1 MDDHSNPNG
10 EASMRGNHKGEAFM
24 TEISRR
30 DLILGGGLLLAGSRL
45 LAANPLL
52 TDPARTAV
60 IPSQDH
66 EWIRTARILLA
77 EAYNPPFYPELEY
90 DPEKAVHLAKAL
102 NANAFRYPTAAYYA
116 YFPTR
121 TSYPIHPKLTGDPM
135 RETLR
140 LCRAANLKA
149 IAYIPVNHPFM
160 DVNDPNPHY
169 PSWQRRD
176 ASGKP
181 FVTTHLGFS
190 RYYEGC
196 LNSSLRTEI
205 FALLQEVLAYDF
217 DLVYFDGPYQGMDH
231 RAEFCHCESCRAA
244 FMKAT
249 GREIPGQD
257 APVDDLIAYTRWMND
272 DIARGTFQHLT
283 DEVHS
288 ARALPVLFNDTS
300 LLSRGWCRSNL
311 ISVTDGFMFEA
322 AETPEQKLFNLQ
334 LGKST
339 DKVIWTYVGY
349 HSQYNREHLKDKSI
363 RGWYSYPVDG
373 DDLLM
378 DGSVAFSA
386 GTGVVFWSLSRLY
399 FMPHPPESYAEGK
412 NIRATFDLMEKHAD
426 LLRFT
431 RASPQA
437 GLLVNTQ
444 TIEWCNVRSFV
455 PSAYANG
462 FRGIWQ
468 VMQEGSIASEPFL
481 DFDSGRLDLDR
492 YQLIYLSNAAC
503 LSAAQCRMLA
513 DFVTRGGTL
522 VATSL
527 SGLYDEYGRPQ
538 EQRPLH
544 DLLGIAFTGEE
555 PEERPELYLKIPGR
569 DELIPQDPQI
579 IRFQPLGGTSVL
591 ATTYD
596 LAHREHLGP
605 AITQRNYGRGRVI
618 YIGSNLEA
626 TYDETRM
633 PVLRDLLLELLEP
646 SLGASRRYRVPSEK
660 GLLAQYSESPQ
671 AVLLHLIANTGNKV
685 KKLRADECYL
695 PVTNI
700 PVAIRIPPGRSP
712 TLARLLRADN
722 PLRFLQKDGWVHLEV
737 DSIYIHETVM
747 LTLS

>member
-1 MDDHSNPNG
+1 MA
-10 EASMRGNHKGEAFM
+10 EL
-24 TEISRR
+24 SRR

-45 LAANPLL
+45 FAANPLSS
-52 TDPARTAV
+52 DRAQPAIAPAR
-60 IPSQDH
+60 DH

-77 EAYNPPFYPELEY
+77 EAYNPPFYPELDY

-102 NANAFRYPTAAYYA
+102 NANAFRFPAAAYYA

-121 TSYPIHPKLTGDPM
+121 TNYPVHPKLAGDPM

-140 LCRAANLKA
+140 LCHAANLKA

-160 DVNDPNPHY
+160 DVNAANPRY

-176 ASGKP
+176 ANGKP
-181 FVTTHLGFS
+181 FVTTHFGFS

-196 LNSSLRTEI
+196 LNSSLSEEI
-205 FALLQEVLAYDF
+205 FALLQEVLTYDF

-249 GREIPGQD
+249 GREIPSQD
-257 APVDDLIAYTRWMND
+257 APVGDLIAYTRWMND
-272 DIARGTFQHLT
+272 DVARGMLQRLT
-283 DEVHS
+283 DEVH
-288 ARALPVLFNDTS
+288 ATRALPVLYNNTS
-300 LLSRGWCRSNL
+300 MLSRGWCRSRL

-412 NIRATFDLMEKHAD
+412 NIRTTFDLVEKYSD
-426 LLRFT
+426 LLRT
-431 RASPQA
+431 TCSSPQA

-444 TIEWCNVRSFV
+444 TIEWCSAPSFIL
-455 PSAYANG
+455 SAYANG
-462 FRGIWQ
+462 FHGIWQ

-481 DFDSGRLDLDR
+481 DFDSDRLDLNR
-492 YQLIYLSNAAC
+492 YHLIYLSNAAC
-503 LSAAQCRMLA
+503 LSSAQCLLLA

-538 EQRPLH
+538 KHRPLH
-544 DLLGIAFTGEE
+544 DLLGIAFTSDE

-569 DELIPQDPQI
+569 NELIPQDPQI
-579 IRFQPLGGTSVL
+579 IHFQPAGDSTVL

-596 LAHREHLGP
+596 LARHENLGP
-605 AITQRNYGRGRVI
+605 AITRRNYGSGRVI

-633 PVLRDLLLELLEP
+633 PVLRGLLLELLEP
-646 SLGASRRYRVPSEK
+646 SLGASRRYRIPAGK
-660 GLLAQYSESPQ
+660 GLLVQYSESPQ
-671 AVLLHLIANTGNKV
+671 AVLLHLIANTGNKI

-700 PVAIRIPPGRSP
+700 PVAIRIPGEKSP
-712 TLARLLRADN
+712 MSARLLRADK
-722 PLRFLQKDGWVHLEV
+722 PIQFAQKNGWVNLNL

-747 LTLS
+747 LSLA